1 MNRGE
6 PGTQLITT
14 TDAAVGTSG
23 QPCRVFSVGLLS
35 DGTAGVLI
43 LRNGTSTGDTAVLQ
57 IDGTIN
63 KMSTPIDFA
72 NGVLFP
78 RGCYMDAD
86 AHCTGGFISY
96 INEL

>member
-1 MNRGE
+1 MSMGR

-14 TDAAVGTSG
+14 TDAAVGISG
-23 QPCRVFSVGLLS
+23 RPCRIYSIGLLS

-43 LRNGTSTGDTAVLQ
+43 LRNGTSTGGTAVIQ

-72 NGVLFP
+72 QGLLFP
-78 RGCYMDAD
+78 AGCYMDAD
-86 AHCTGGFISY
+86 THCTGGFISFE
-96 INEL
+96 NEN